1 MEECKTTNQYLKKIV
16 NDTHGDMMNE
26 LENVCRKRQTFL
38 NNHSKRME
46 ELNEAIRSLN
56 ETINSTN
63 VSGFDEI
70 PDTSGNDQEIL
81 SELDRISN
89 ELDELLK

>member
-1 MEECKTTNQYLKKIV
+1 
-16 NDTHGDMMNE
+16 MNYE
-26 LENVCRKRQTFL
+26 TFM

-46 ELNEAIRSLN
+46 ELNEALESLN
-56 ETINSTN
+56 RTIDGD

>member
-16 NDTHGDMMNE
+16 NDTHGDMMND

-46 ELNEAIRSLN
+46 ELNEALESLN
-56 ETINSTN
+56 RTID
-63 VSGFDEI
+63 GD
-70 PDTSGNDQEIL
+70 DQEIL